1 VSPTRASTVALGTG
15 AEESACRY
23 LLDRGLRLIA
33 RNYRC
38 RYGEI
43 DLIMGDDSGN
53 GSTNGSTI
61 VFVEVRMRSR
71 TDFGSGAQSVD
82 SRKQRRILRSAEHYL
97 KRRATLLARCRF
109 DVVSIHRA
117 GNEHRINWIQ
127 NAFHA

>member
-1 VSPTRASTVALGTG
+1 MSAARASTAELGAS

-23 LLDRGLRLIA
+23 LLDQGHQLLA

-43 DLIMGDDSGN
+43 DLIMGD
-53 GSTNGSTI
+53 GSTI

-71 TDFGSGAQSVD
+71 TDYGSGAESVD
-82 SRKQRRILRSAEHYL
+82 ARKQGRLLRSAEHYL
-97 KRRATLLARCRF
+97 KRHGTPLASCRF

-117 GNEHRINWIQ
+117 GKEDRLKWIR
-127 NAFHA
+127 NAFGA

>member
-1 VSPTRASTVALGTG
+1 MSAARASTAELGAS

-23 LLDRGLRLIA
+23 LLDQGHQLLA

-43 DLIMGDDSGN
+43 DLIMGD
-53 GSTNGSTI
+53 GSTI

-71 TDFGSGAQSVD
+71 TDYGSGAESVD
-82 SRKQRRILRSAEHYL
+82 ARKQGRLLRSAEHYL
-97 KRRATLLARCRF
+97 KRHGNLLASCRF

-117 GNEHRINWIQ
+117 GKEDRLKWIR
-127 NAFHA
+127 NAFGA

>member
-1 VSPTRASTVALGTG
+1 MSAARASTAELGAS

-23 LLDRGLRLIA
+23 LLDQGHQLLA

-43 DLIMGDDSGN
+43 DLIMGD
-53 GSTNGSTI
+53 GSTI

-71 TDFGSGAQSVD
+71 TDYGSGAESVD
-82 SRKQRRILRSAEHYL
+82 ARKQGRLLRSAEHYL
-97 KRRATLLARCRF
+97 KRHGKLLASCRF

-117 GNEHRINWIQ
+117 GKEDRLKWIR
-127 NAFHA
+127 NAFGA

>member
-1 VSPTRASTVALGTG
+1 MRPTRASTVALGAG
-15 AEESACRY
+15 AEESACCH

-43 DLIMGDDSGN
+43 DLIMCDDSDN
-53 GSTNGSTI
+53 SSTI

-82 SRKQRRILRSAEHYL
+82 SRKQGRLLRSAEHYL
-97 KRRATLLARCRF
+97 KRHATLLARCRF

-127 NAFHA
+127 NAFGA